1 MGLRFAI
8 DTGGTF
14 TDLIVSEPN
23 GALAMFKAPTTP
35 GDPVLGVVDSLRIA
49 AEAAGEALRDYLGRG
64 EMLIH
69 GTTHAINAV
78 VTGNTARTAFLTTE
92 GHPDTLVF
100 REGGRM
106 EPFNFT
112 VPYPEPFVPK
122 ALTFEIPE
130 RILADRS
137 VYRPLDRARAVEVI
151 DRLKELQVE
160 AVAVC
165 LLWSIVNP
173 RHELELA
180 ELLDEHLPGI
190 PYTLSHQ
197 VNPSIREYRR
207 ASSTCLD
214 AALKPIMG
222 SYMRGLE
229 ARLRDAGF
237 AGRLLIVTSQGGVMD
252 AATAAAVPVNLIN
265 SGPSMA
271 PVAARA
277 YGQEGGDGTL
287 IVGDTGGTTFDV
299 SLVRD
304 GRIPRTRE
312 TWLGNPSA
320 AT

>member
-1 MGLRFAI
+1 
-8 DTGGTF
+8 
-14 TDLIVSEPN
+14 
-23 GALAMFKAPTTP
+23 
-35 GDPVLGVVDSLRIA
+35 VLGVINSLRIA
-49 AEAAGEALRDYLGRG
+49 AGAAGASLQDYLGRG

-112 VPYPEPFVPK
+112 C
-122 ALTFEIPE
+122 LTLSRLFQ
-130 RILADRS
+130 RRS
-137 VYRPLDRARAVEVI
+137 LRDPGAHPGRPLRLPAARPRRAWKVI
-151 DRLKELQVE
+151 ERLKELLVE

-180 ELLDEHLPGI
+180 ELLEEHLAGFPT
-190 PYTLSHQ
+190 PCRTK

-237 AGRLLIVTSQGGVMD
+237 GAGS
-252 AATAAAVPVNLIN
+252 
-265 SGPSMA
+265 
-271 PVAARA
+271 
-277 YGQEGGDGTL
+277 
-287 IVGDTGGTTFDV
+287 
-299 SLVRD
+299 
-304 GRIPRTRE
+304 
-312 TWLGNPSA
+312 
-320 AT
+320 